1 MTQIEMPQLGET
13 VTEGTI
19 TAWRVAPGGTVAA
32 GDVLF
37 EVSTDKVDSEVPS
50 PVAGVL
56 AEVLVPVGET
66 VPVGAVLA
74 VVEDEAVS
82 AVVEDEAVSA
92 VVEDEAV
99 SARQELTAPTPAS
112 EHTGEAAGRPN
123 LAAGAPVAPELPARP
138 PIASPIVRRLASR
151 NGLDL
156 STLVGTGPSGRV
168 TRSDV
173 ERAID
178 GAAGAAPAPNHD
190 GTAWSGVAATA
201 PTPSMP
207 LPVPQAPSPVG
218 ATPAA
223 SPVGATPAA
232 SPVGATPE
240 ADLSGLLHDGDVV
253 EPLNAVR
260 QITAARMATSKS
272 TSPHVMT
279 AVEVDYEAVERV
291 RRSARDRFR
300 QEEGFALTYLPFI
313 CCSLASTLRQYPRL
327 NASFAGDRLVLHRH
341 VDIAVAVDLDHDGL
355 VAPVVRGAD
364 DKRVRALAREVAD
377 LAARARSRRLSP
389 DELTGGTFTVSSS
402 GSFGTF
408 MVMPVI
414 NQPQVAIL
422 STDGIARRPV
432 VVTDENGDESIAIH
446 SVGMLVLSWDHRAFD
461 GAYAAAFMRD
471 LKADLE
477 RRDWSAEL

>member
-66 VPVGAVLA
+66 VPVGAVL
-74 VVEDEAVS
+74 

-223 SPVGATPAA
+223 SPVGATP
-232 SPVGATPE
+232 E
-240 ADLSGLLHDGDVV
+240 ADLSGLFHDGDVV

>member
-66 VPVGAVLA
+66 VPVGAVL
-74 VVEDEAVS
+74 

-207 LPVPQAPSPVG
+207 LPVPQAP
-218 ATPAA
+218 

>member
-66 VPVGAVLA
+66 VPVGAVL
-74 VVEDEAVS
+74 
-82 AVVEDEAVSA
+82 A

-201 PTPSMP
+201 PTPSTP
-207 LPVPQAPSPVG
+207 LPGPQAPSPVV
-218 ATPAA
+218 ATPEAF
-223 SPVGATPAA
+223 
-232 SPVGATPE
+232 PVGATPE
-240 ADLSGLLHDGDVV
+240 ADLSGLFHDGDVV

-313 CCSLASTLRQYPRL
+313 CCSLASTLRRYPRL

-432 VVTDENGDESIAIH
+432 VVSNENGDESIAIH

>member
-74 VVEDEAVS
+74 VVEDGAVS
-82 AVVEDEAVSA
+82 AVVEDG
-92 VVEDEAV
+92 AV
-99 SARQELTAPTPAS
+99 SARRELTAPPPVS
-112 EHTGEAAGRPN
+112 EHTGEVAGHPDE
-123 LAAGAPVAPELPARP
+123 AAGAPVAPELSARP
-138 PIASPIVRRLASR
+138 PIASPIVRRLAAQ

-156 STLVGTGPSGRV
+156 STVVGTGPSGRV
-168 TRSDV
+168 TRADV

-178 GAAGAAPAPNHD
+178 GAAGAAAPSHGAAGAGHRAAGAAPAPDHD
-190 GTAWSGVAATA
+190 G
-201 PTPSMP
+201 PTPSGAAVTVPTPSTP
-207 LPVPQAPSPVG
+207 LPIPQAPSAVSATPEAFPMG
-218 ATPAA
+218 ATPD
-223 SPVGATPAA
+223 
-232 SPVGATPE
+232 
-240 ADLSGLLHDGDVV
+240 ADLSGLFHDGDVV
-253 EPLNAVR
+253 EPLNTVR
-260 QITAARMATSKS
+260 QITAARMVTSKS

-313 CCSLASTLRQYPRL
+313 CCSLASTLRRYPRL

-341 VDIAVAVDLDHDGL
+341 VDVAVAVDLDHDGL
-355 VAPVVRGAD
+355 VAPVIRGAD
-364 DKRVRALAREVAD
+364 DKRVRALARDVAD

-408 MVMPVI
+408 MVVPVI

-432 VVTDENGDESIAIH
+432 VVTNEDGDESIAIH

>member
-66 VPVGAVLA
+66 VPVGAVL
-74 VVEDEAVS
+74 

-207 LPVPQAPSPVG
+207 LPVPQAPS
-218 ATPAA
+218 
-223 SPVGATPAA
+223 SVGATPAA

-313 CCSLASTLRQYPRL
+313 CCSLASTLRRYPRL

-432 VVTDENGDESIAIH
+432 VVSNENGDESIAIH

>member
-1 MTQIEMPQLGET
+1 
-13 VTEGTI
+13 
-19 TAWRVAPGGTVAA
+19 
-32 GDVLF
+32 
-37 EVSTDKVDSEVPS
+37 
-50 PVAGVL
+50 
-56 AEVLVPVGET
+56 
-66 VPVGAVLA
+66 
-74 VVEDEAVS
+74 
-82 AVVEDEAVSA
+82 
-92 VVEDEAV
+92 
-99 SARQELTAPTPAS
+99 
-112 EHTGEAAGRPN
+112 
-123 LAAGAPVAPELPARP
+123 
-138 PIASPIVRRLASR
+138 
-151 NGLDL
+151 
-156 STLVGTGPSGRV
+156 
-168 TRSDV
+168 
-173 ERAID
+173 
-178 GAAGAAPAPNHD
+178 
-190 GTAWSGVAATA
+190 
-201 PTPSMP
+201 
-207 LPVPQAPSPVG
+207 
-218 ATPAA
+218 
-223 SPVGATPAA
+223 
-232 SPVGATPE
+232 VGATPE
-240 ADLSGLLHDGDVV
+240 ADLSGLFHDGDVV

-313 CCSLASTLRQYPRL
+313 CCSLASTLRRYPRL

-432 VVTDENGDESIAIH
+432 VVSNENGDESIAIH

>member
-66 VPVGAVLA
+66 VPVGAVL
-74 VVEDEAVS
+74 

-201 PTPSMP
+201 PTPSTP
-207 LPVPQAPSPVG
+207 LPGPQAP
-218 ATPAA
+218 

-240 ADLSGLLHDGDVV
+240 ADLSGLFHDGDVV

-313 CCSLASTLRQYPRL
+313 CCSLASTLRRYPRL

-432 VVTDENGDESIAIH
+432 VVSNENGDESIAIH

>member
-66 VPVGAVLA
+66 VPVGAVL
-74 VVEDEAVS
+74 

-201 PTPSMP
+201 PTPSTP
-207 LPVPQAPSPVG
+207 LPGPQAPSPVV
-218 ATPAA
+218 ATPEAF
-223 SPVGATPAA
+223 
-232 SPVGATPE
+232 PVGATPE
-240 ADLSGLLHDGDVV
+240 ADLSGLFHDGDVV

-313 CCSLASTLRQYPRL
+313 CCSLASTLRRYPRL

-432 VVTDENGDESIAIH
+432 VVSNENGDESIAIH

>member
-66 VPVGAVLA
+66 VPVGAVL
-74 VVEDEAVS
+74 

-201 PTPSMP
+201 PTPSTP
-207 LPVPQAPSPVG
+207 LPGPQAP
-218 ATPAA
+218 

-240 ADLSGLLHDGDVV
+240 ADLSGLFHDGDVV

-313 CCSLASTLRQYPRL
+313 CCSLASTLRRYPRL

>member
-32 GDVLF
+32 GEVLF

-82 AVVEDEAVSA
+82 A
-92 VVEDEAV
+92 
-99 SARQELTAPTPAS
+99 RQELTAPTPAS

-123 LAAGAPVAPELPARP
+123 PAAGAPVAPELPARP

-178 GAAGAAPAPNHD
+178 GAAGAAGAAPAPNHD
-190 GTAWSGVAATA
+190 GTAWSGVAATV
-201 PTPSMP
+201 PTPSTP
-207 LPVPQAPSPVG
+207 LPGPQAPSPVV
-218 ATPAA
+218 ATPEAF
-223 SPVGATPAA
+223 
-232 SPVGATPE
+232 PVGATPE

-300 QEEGFALTYLPFI
+300 QEEGFVLTYLPFI
-313 CCSLASTLRQYPRL
+313 CCSLASTLRRYPRL

-432 VVTDENGDESIAIH
+432 VVTNENGDESIAIH